1 MEAEKKLRGA
11 TYHLQR
17 MKEMYLKNEENF
29 IYELE
34 AFLVKT
40 RSIPDVLLEDFN
52 QKFSLGMS
60 LEKELNHKT
69 FKERAQQLQNAQAI
83 SFIKWWKDKMKQ
95 IRSDSLGSILF
106 GKRNISVHRKVVKPD
121 LKKVTLHDNIRLTDS
136 VTVKKYDEKG
146 KLIEEV
152 KSPETSQKP
161 PEPKP
166 AEINWFFSEHPD
178 ENILEACKKLLEMIK
193 GFIEEAKS
201 RFN

>member
-1 MEAEKKLRGA
+1 
-11 TYHLQR
+11 
-17 MKEMYLKNEENF
+17 
-29 IYELE
+29 
-34 AFLVKT
+34 
-40 RSIPDVLLEDFN
+40 
-52 QKFSLGMS
+52 
-60 LEKELNHKT
+60 
-69 FKERAQQLQNAQAI
+69 
-83 SFIKWWKDKMKQ
+83 
-95 IRSDSLGSILF
+95 
-106 GKRNISVHRKVVKPD
+106 
-121 LKKVTLHDNIRLTDS
+121 IRLTDS